1 MKTIQLTDENARLL
15 MLILRESEMAVADG
29 VMPPEDRQDHLFAY
43 QVRALMHI
51 VAAQTGL
58 RMPPP
63 L

>member
-1 MKTIQLTDENARLL
+1 MKTIRLTDENADLL

-29 VMPPEDRQDHLFAY
+29 VMPPEDRQDQLFAH

-51 VAAQTGL
+51 VAGQTGL
-58 RMPPP
+58 QMPPP